1 MNYNI
6 FINPEYSSNEN
17 ITNYNRKISN
27 LISDSLNSMNISNI
41 IVNMYNDKDK
51 IDYINR
57 YINGNNIIVTI
68 GNTSEGIEIVYG
80 INRNDNLVSRL
91 ANNLEDNNFKVSKYY
106 QRRSSTNTTKDYDNI
121 INSFPNNESI
131 IIRYDNTIIN
141 RLDEL
146 SNVITNTIKSYLG
159 LANDTYIVK
168 KGDNIYSIARKFN
181 TTVDNIKRLNN
192 LTSNYIDIGQKL
204 IIKSIPSTINTNID
218 SDYYIVKTGDTLY
231 SIARKYNTSIDNIKS
246 INSLTS
252 NIINVGMKLKLPSNN
267 SIEYIVKKGDNLYSI
282 SKKYNTTVK
291 DIMNINNLN
300 STNLSINQK
309 LIIPK

>member
-231 SIARKYNTSIDNIKS
+231 SIARKYNISIDNIKS

>member
-17 ITNYNRKISN
+17 INNYNRKISN

-41 IVNMYNDKDK
+41 IVNMNNDKDK

-252 NIINVGMKLKLPSNN
+252 NVINIGMKLKLPSNN